1 MRRGATG
8 RTISY
13 IALFQSEGDSSSPV
27 SIQVRNCALTSSSSD
42 LVGVLRFDGGSGPRA
57 FGRATGAGASV
68 AGLSGLHMSPT
79 DWFREGADVS
89 SGIAWGAPAG
99 TSAESPPTPGTWN
112 AHTSP
117 LDSHPT
123 ATPHTRK

>member
-27 SIQVRNCALTSSSSD
+27 SIQVRNCALRRSSSD
-42 LVGVLRFDGGSGPRA
+42 LVGVLRFDGGSGTRA
-57 FGRATGAGASV
+57 FGRDTGAGASV

-79 DWFREGADVS
+79 DWFREGDDVS
-89 SGIAWGAPAG
+89 SGIAWGARSEERRVG
-99 TSAESPPTPGTWN
+99 TACVSTCRSRLSPYHKN
-112 AHTSP
+112 
-117 LDSHPT
+117 
-123 ATPHTRK
+123 KKKK